1 MPGPLGGGRARGWP
15 QRAGLAAGLALCCA
29 FLLSSCASRPE
40 FGALTA
46 TDAPADGAHDR
57 AILVAT
63 TRARDPH
70 PGTLFNGERADRID
84 HAAVVVSV
92 PPAHADGQIEWPST
106 PPGDPRANFVV
117 RDAHYIEDGAGF
129 VAELN
134 RQLALRPP
142 GQRKT
147 LVFVHG
153 YNTKFAEAVYR
164 VAQIAHDSQFPGVPI
179 LFTWASRGEPREY
192 VYDNNS
198 ATAAR
203 DALER
208 TLRAVAASNTEE
220 VDVIAHSMGNWVA
233 MEAFRQ
239 IVVSGKL
246 PPHAK
251 LGRIV
256 LAAPDI
262 DIDVFKSQMRRIGK
276 PPKPFIVVVSQD
288 DRALGLSKF
297 LAGDK
302 DRLGDGANAAELTKL
317 GAIVVDLTNLKGDDP
332 SNHGKFAQLAHL
344 APKLSEALR
353 KGNAGQPSNEPDS
366 LANSIVKIIGA
377 PVSVLTPN

>member
-1 MPGPLGGGRARGWP
+1 MPYPGGPSRPREWP
-15 QRAGLAAGLALCCA
+15 RRTAWTAAILCCA
-29 FLLSSCASRPE
+29 LSLSACASRPE
-40 FGALTA
+40 FGALSPTA
-46 TDAPADGAHDR
+46 TQAEGAHDR

-63 TRARDPH
+63 TRARDPR
-70 PGTLFNGERADRID
+70 PGTLFNGERADGLD
-84 HAAVVVSV
+84 HAEVVVSV
-92 PPAHADGQIEWPST
+92 PPVHVDGHIEWPAS
-106 PPGDPRANFVV
+106 PPGDPRTNFVV
-117 RDAHYIEDGAGF
+117 HDAHYIDSDAAF

-164 VAQIAHDSQFPGVPI
+164 ATQIAYDAQLPGVPI

-220 VDVIAHSMGNWVA
+220 VNIIAHSMGNWVA
-233 MEAFRQ
+233 VEAFRQ
-239 IVVSGKL
+239 IVISGRL
-246 PPHAK
+246 PPRAK

-297 LAGDK
+297 LAGGK
-302 DRLGDGANAAELTKL
+302 DRLGAGANEAELTKL
-317 GAIVVDLTNLKGDDP
+317 GAIVIDLTNLEGDDP

-344 APKLSEALR
+344 GPKLAEALR
-353 KGNAGQPSNEPDS
+353 KGNADRPPTDPDS
-366 LANSIVKIIGA
+366 VANTLVAIIGA
-377 PVSVLTPN
+377 PIRVLTPR